1 MSSGTLNDFVT
12 SLNNTVAKSA
22 ADIHEHTKMVS
33 GFSYPP
39 GWGGGGGG
47 SVQVTGMI
55 EGFWGVWGRKFSQV
69 FFWVA

>member
-12 SLNNTVAKSA
+12 SLNNTVTKSA

-47 SVQVTGMI
+47 GVQGGGRGGGVG
-55 EGFWGVWGRKFSQV
+55 GGGGGGGGGWGGV
-69 FFWVA
+69 FK

>member
-39 GWGGGGGG
+39 GWGGGGECSSDGNDRRILGG
-47 SVQVTGMI
+47 LG
-55 EGFWGVWGRKFSQV
+55 
-69 FFWVA
+69 